1 MDIQALAEEL
11 LWDKVSD
18 YIEEIEEFQKIIIGI
33 SYIDHKV
40 VGEVERCKILD
51 TEEIHATGYESNGK
65 ICIDFEMPF
74 ILMAYKSKEQLFRV
88 TAYAKGKA
96 IIENGEQV
104 EIYDV
109 TYDDVEVDSM
119 YL

>member
-1 MDIQALAEEL
+1 MWEKSVKGRNKEWIYKQLR
-11 LWDKVSD
+11 K
-18 YIEEIEEFQKIIIGI
+18 
-33 SYIDHKV
+33 SY
-40 VGEVERCKILD
+40 
-51 TEEIHATGYESNGK
+51 YESNGK
-65 ICIDFEMPF
+65 IYIDFEMPF